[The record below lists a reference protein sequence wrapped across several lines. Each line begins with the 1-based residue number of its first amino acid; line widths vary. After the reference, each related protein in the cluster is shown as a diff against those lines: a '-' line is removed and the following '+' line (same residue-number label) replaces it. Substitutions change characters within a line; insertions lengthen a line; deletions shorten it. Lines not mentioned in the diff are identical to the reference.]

1 MPDIIDLDQRKKEI
15 SNKQNRERIS
25 RDIKYSEMLDKIKLI
40 LDQCI
45 DGIITIGEFKGIVEN
60 IYNTLPTPKGSHEEE
75 FKEGSM
81 YITVP
86 QRQKL
91 LDKYARALT
100 ALTKL
105 ANDLDAK
112 GLFDE
117 ANEIDKV
124 AQEVAMLTEPGKT
137 TYNFPPEQVE
147 STPVSRKGTA
157 LINQIRQELGLPPG
171 IFDRDMGLRLRKYP
185 GVWNPGNKGQKAS
198 EILALLRKAKEAER
212 VKQEQERAVQQIT
225 QDIYN
230 DPRKQPYDI
239 TQSPL
244 YQARFPTK

>member
-15 SNKQNRERIS
+15 SNKQKRERIS

-91 LDKYARALT
+91 LDKYAKGLAALIR
-100 ALTKL
+100 L
-105 ANDLDAK
+105 ANDLDAR

-117 ANEIDKV
+117 ANEIDKI

-137 TYNFPPEQVE
+137 TYNFPPEQIE
-147 STPVSRKGTA
+147 STPTSRAGVA
-157 LINQIRQELGLPPG
+157 IINQIRKELGLSPV
-171 IFDRDMGLRLRKYP
+171 IFDREMGLRLNKYP
-185 GVWNPGNKGQKAS
+185 GVWRRGDKGQKAS
-198 EILALLRKAKEAER
+198 EILALLRKAKEAENA
-212 VKQEQERAVQQIT
+212 KKDTMKQIT
-225 QDIYN
+225 LDVYN
-230 DPRKQPYDI
+230 DTRKQPYDI
-239 TQSPL
+239 TTSPL
-244 YQARFPTK
+244 YQQRFPEK